1 MKIGI
6 FWFYKNQVLGISH
19 EFDLNNSDSL
29 GMIDSIYN
37 HVSYWDELQNEFS
50 ELREI
55 EYEDIPRGRVIFDKN
70 KNKLI
75 IYLDKKL
82 LIKSKVSKIC
92 DFLVVFKKLY
102 HFLKLLK
109 TGMMHYGNYI

>member
-50 ELREI
+50 ELRQI

-92 DFLVVFKKLY
+92 DFFDAEYDVNAILRLDSHY
-102 HFLKLLK
+102 K
-109 TGMMHYGNYI
+109 T

>member
-19 EFDLNNSDSL
+19 EFDINSSDSL
-29 GMIDSIYN
+29 GMIDSAYN
-37 HVSYWDELQNEFS
+37 HVSYWDELRNKFS

-55 EYEDIPRGRVIFDKN
+55 EYDDVPRGRVIFD

-82 LIKSKVSKIC
+82 LIKGKVSKIC
-92 DFLVVFKKLY
+92 DFFDAEYDVNTVLRLDP
-102 HFLKLLK
+102 
-109 TGMMHYGNYI
+109 HYRT